1 MARVTNATPLIA
13 LDAVVLD
20 TETTGLDPAKARI
33 VEIGAVPLR
42 RGRLD
47 ETAVLRRLVN
57 PGEPIPAD
65 ATRIHAIDDSSVASA
80 PKFAGVWPDISAA
93 TSDAILIGHTFGFD
107 LAVLK
112 RECERADLAWV
123 PPRTLDTRLLA
134 QVAEPNLGGYT
145 LEQLAQWLGVE
156 IDKRHSAL
164 ADAII
169 TGKIFLALLPKLR
182 EGNIRTLAEAE
193 QACLALTSVLD
204 DQHRAGW
211 EPAVRMPRARG
222 ERTFARIDPYPYR
235 HRVADVMTAPPV
247 TVGADISLGD
257 AVQRMARGKISSL
270 LVVAAASPMQ
280 PRNTAII
287 TERDVLRAIN
297 ENGAQALSQPVARFA
312 SKPLA
317 TVPAAAFV
325 YRALGLMSRL
335 KVRHLGVENE
345 NGEICGIITSRDLLR
360 LRAQEAVILGN
371 EIDQA
376 DDVPALGAAWARLP
390 QAAEGLLAEGVSA
403 RDIAAVISRELGA
416 LTGRAGVLAERRMKA
431 NGQGDPPCAY
441 ALCVLGSAGRGESL
455 LAMDQDNAIVF
466 VEGEPGSAADQW
478 FARLGGIVA
487 DILHETGVP
496 YCKGGVMAR
505 NAAWRGS
512 RETWR
517 ARIADWIANSSPA
530 DLLSVDIFFDLA
542 CVHGDAVLA
551 NDLWR
556 SAFDAAR
563 GNVAFAKLLVEA
575 AGEVEPGITLFGSFR
590 TENGRIDLK
599 KTGLFGIVT
608 IARVLAIRHHLL
620 ERSTQA
626 RLSAAASLGHGGD
639 TDLDA
644 LSRAHEVFI
653 DLILGQQVVD
663 MHGGLPPSNKVAIKP
678 LSREQRTHLRESLG
692 AVRHLDALMRD
703 LLF

>member
-1 MARVTNATPLIA
+1 
-13 LDAVVLD
+13 
-20 TETTGLDPAKARI
+20 
-33 VEIGAVPLR
+33 
-42 RGRLD
+42 
-47 ETAVLRRLVN
+47 
-57 PGEPIPAD
+57 
-65 ATRIHAIDDSSVASA
+65 
-80 PKFAGVWPDISAA
+80 
-93 TSDAILIGHTFGFD
+93 
-107 LAVLK
+107 
-112 RECERADLAWV
+112 
-123 PPRTLDTRLLA
+123 
-134 QVAEPNLGGYT
+134 
-145 LEQLAQWLGVE
+145 
-156 IDKRHSAL
+156 
-164 ADAII
+164 
-169 TGKIFLALLPKLR
+169 
-182 EGNIRTLAEAE
+182 
-193 QACLALTSVLD
+193 
-204 DQHRAGW
+204 
-211 EPAVRMPRARG
+211 
-222 ERTFARIDPYPYR
+222 
-235 HRVADVMTAPPV
+235 
-247 TVGADISLGD
+247 
-257 AVQRMARGKISSL
+257 
-270 LVVAAASPMQ
+270 
-280 PRNTAII
+280 
-287 TERDVLRAIN
+287 
-297 ENGAQALSQPVARFA
+297 
-312 SKPLA
+312 
-317 TVPAAAFV
+317 
-325 YRALGLMSRL
+325 
-335 KVRHLGVENE
+335 
-345 NGEICGIITSRDLLR
+345 
-360 LRAQEAVILGN
+360 
-371 EIDQA
+371 
-376 DDVPALGAAWARLP
+376 
-390 QAAEGLLAEGVSA
+390 
-403 RDIAAVISRELGA
+403 
-416 LTGRAGVLAERRMKA
+416 MKA

-441 ALCVLGSAGRGESL
+441 AWCVLGSAGRGESL

-466 VEGEPGSAADQW
+466 FEGEPGSAADQW

-575 AGEVEPGITLFGSFR
+575 AGEVEPGITLFRSFR

-653 DLILGQQVVD
+653 DLVLGQQVVD

-692 AVRHLDALMRD
+692 AVRHLDVLMRD

>member
-466 VEGEPGSAADQW
+466 FEGEPGSAADQW

-692 AVRHLDALMRD
+692 AVRHLDVLMRD